1 MNTELIEF
9 TEYLVK
15 NIAKESDMVKVSSF
29 GGDDDETI
37 LEIIVHDS
45 DMGAVIGKNGKM
57 ASSIRTCVQAY
68 AYLHNIGRVKINID
82 SF

>member
-1 MNTELIEF
+1 MNLVEY

-15 NIAKESDMVKVSSF
+15 SICKEPDMVKVSSF
-29 GGDDDETI
+29 GGEEDSTI
-37 LEIIVHDS
+37 LEIIVHEN

-57 ASSIRTCVQAY
+57 ATALRTLIQAY
-68 AYLHNIGRVKINID
+68 AYINGNKKVKINID